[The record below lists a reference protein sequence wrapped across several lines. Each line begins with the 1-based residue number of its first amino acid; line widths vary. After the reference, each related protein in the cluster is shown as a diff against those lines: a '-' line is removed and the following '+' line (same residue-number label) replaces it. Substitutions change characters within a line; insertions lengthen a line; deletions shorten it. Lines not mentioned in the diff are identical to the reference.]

1 MKQDRLSGAVP
12 RDASRNVLGHIERC
26 DTNTALWVPPKPH
39 NLISHIFKLDPVEMS
54 IPGLSHAFA
63 TVTFTPEQK
72 EDYQCTFTASLV
84 SPKSSSMKMKPQ
96 QLTFT
101 ASGEGH
107 VPQVTVEC
115 PGLQSKRGTPV
126 LRFRRLLLG
135 DSQTLPLVLRNNG
148 IIPTKFTVHIM
159 DDKGVFFLK
168 STQSALRAFHIADM
182 EKDSTG
188 KAKKRPEKP
197 YLLLEHGQSAEF
209 DVFFK
214 PTLAQRLK
222 GKIRVPVSGNSEI
235 DIELVGEDHNDDFTL
250 DNLPGLAEDSQESN
264 AEGNL
269 EDDIIEGKRGEAAK
283 VGHLQPGCAKNI
295 RVTLKSKVPV
305 TIKRPSVN
313 CKVTKIKYQ
322 LPPEEVYDW
331 DDRMRTEKWEDT
343 TERLP
348 GARWPLKRRV
358 VKAVPEPPHTIME
371 RSSHE
376 VELVLSAQVDYAEFK
391 LDTVEVQLKQTEL
404 FQTEI
409 STFRMSNTGNVAL
422 KYCWEENL
430 EEEIPSKSSGRPF
443 SSTQTRDF
451 LSSTAEDLWGRNHAR
466 LVQQALLLEST
477 QPQPTQP
484 QPTQPQPTQPQPS
497 LRLSKQLCRSSKGL
511 SSSPEFSPIPVKDP
525 PLFSIEPHCGT
536 IPAGQNQIFCVKF
549 FPTHVGEFKAE
560 MLCR

>member
-1 MKQDRLSGAVP
+1 
-12 RDASRNVLGHIERC
+12 
-26 DTNTALWVPPKPH
+26 
-39 NLISHIFKLDPVEMS
+39 
-54 IPGLSHAFA
+54 
-63 TVTFTPEQK
+63 
-72 EDYQCTFTASLV
+72 
-84 SPKSSSMKMKPQ
+84 MKPQ
-96 QLTFT
+96 ELTFT
-101 ASGEGH
+101 VSGEGH

-115 PGLQSKRGTPV
+115 PGLRSKRGTPV

-159 DDKGVFFLK
+159 DDQGVFFLK
-168 STQSALRAFHIADM
+168 STQSALRAFHTADM

-188 KAKKRPEKP
+188 KAKKP

-235 DIELVGEDHNDDFTL
+235 DIELVGEGHNDDFTL

-269 EDDIIEGKRGEAAK
+269 EDDIIEAVRANHIKFGECAVRELCNKTFTVTNRSKEEVMRFEWLLADAPFQFSPK

-305 TIKRPSVN
+305 TIKRHSVN
-313 CKVTKIKYQ
+313 CKVAKIKYQ
-322 LPPEEVYDW
+322 LPQEEVCDW
-331 DDRMRTEKWEDT
+331 DDRMCTEKWEDT

-358 VKAVPEPPHTIME
+358 VKAVPEPPHTILE

-409 STFRMSNTGNVAL
+409 STFQMSNTGNVAL
-422 KYCWEENL
+422 KYCWVETL

-451 LSSTAEDLWGRNHAR
+451 LSSTAEDLWAGNRAR
-466 LVQQALLLEST
+466 LVQQALLLES
-477 QPQPTQP
+477 
-484 QPTQPQPTQPQPS
+484 TQPQPTQPQPS

-536 IPAGQNQIFCVKF
+536 IPAGQNQIFRVKF
-549 FPTHVGEFKAE
+549 FPTCVWEFKAE
-560 MLCR
+560 ILCRLLNLKPSQKSPRVFVMGKGCLPKADLKCSTSPQKGETQSSKPKKKVQRSAKPE